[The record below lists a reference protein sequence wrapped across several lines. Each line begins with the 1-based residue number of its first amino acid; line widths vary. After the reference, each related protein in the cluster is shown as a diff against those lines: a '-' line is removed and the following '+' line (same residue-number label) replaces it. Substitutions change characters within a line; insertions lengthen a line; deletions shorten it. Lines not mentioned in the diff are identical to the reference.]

1 MFVDIHNLEEASPII
16 RSKALLSKLRALFWI
31 SKALSWIS
39 KVLPK
44 TCAPNNTELCSSGI
58 SREGLQI
65 RKHGTLKFCDPI
77 DIVLEPKGIVL
88 Q

>member
-1 MFVDIHNLEEASPII
+1 MFVDIHNLEEALII
-16 RSKALLSKLRALFWI
+16 GSKALLSKLRALFWI

-44 TCAPNNTELCSSGI
+44 TCAPNNTELRSSGI
-58 SREGLQI
+58 PREGLQI
-65 RKHGTLKFCDPI
+65 PKHGTLKFCDPI
-77 DIVLEPKGIVL
+77 DIVLESKGIVL